1 MNIRNNISMQNIQK
15 YQDNYKAQDTKAA
28 QSDTR
33 LDTRAERERIIRE
46 SKQNAT
52 QKNTAKQFGR
62 GQSVDYKA

>member
-1 MNIRNNISMQNIQK
+1 MNIRSNISMQNIQK
-15 YQDNYKAQDTKAA
+15 YQNNYKAQDTKAA

>member
-1 MNIRNNISMQNIQK
+1 MQNIQK
-15 YQDNYKAQDTKAA
+15 YQDNHKTQDIKAA

-33 LDTRAERERIIRE
+33 LDTRAERERVIRE
-46 SKQNAT
+46 SKQNAI